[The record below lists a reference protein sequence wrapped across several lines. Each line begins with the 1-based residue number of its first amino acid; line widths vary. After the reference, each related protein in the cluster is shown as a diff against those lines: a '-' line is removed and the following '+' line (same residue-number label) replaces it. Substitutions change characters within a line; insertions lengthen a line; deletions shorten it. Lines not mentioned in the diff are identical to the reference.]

1 MEMQPRYLGLD
12 VGNRRIGVA
21 VTDELGLTSQPVM
34 TL

>member
-1 MEMQPRYLGLD
+1 METQARYLGLD

-21 VTDELGLTSQPVM
+21 VTDELGLTAQPVM